1 MALIDSFYLRFMRK
15 RLREID
21 DFAVHAE
28 EIQRNQLSDL
38 LEKGACTT
46 YGRKFG
52 FGNIHSAEQFS
63 QNVPIVSY
71 QEIKP
76 YVERLMQG
84 EDRLLWNKK
93 IKFFS
98 KSSGTTGSQSKY
110 IPVSRQAL
118 SDCHYKG
125 GRDLFALYLQAN
137 PGSGLFAGKNISM
150 GGSLHPWKDN
160 PKICCGD
167 VSAIITDQLPFWAE
181 IRRAPSRKIALMDE
195 WESKLRL
202 MAQTTLRQDIRSI
215 LGVPSWVML
224 FLEKVLELSEK
235 ETLPEIWPNL
245 EVFIHGGV
253 SFIPYSQPLKKL
265 LGDDCRFWETYN
277 ASEGFFGIQY
287 DNSSD
292 LLLMLDY
299 GVYYEFMPVEEVGK
313 ANPKT
318 IGIGDVEVG
327 KQYALIITT
336 NAGLWRYLIGDT
348 IVFTSVKPYLFKIS
362 GRTGSFI
369 NTFGEELIVD
379 NADHALADTCAET
392 NTEINEYTVAP
403 VFLDADNCARHQ
415 WLVEFKRKPA
425 DMALFADILDRK
437 LKELNS
443 DYGAKR
449 YNNLI
454 LKKPEIVALPER
466 TFYSW
471 LKDKG
476 KLGGQHKVPRLSNDR
491 RYADEILNFAS
502 LNTDHEFE

>member
-1 MALIDSFYLRFMRK
+1 MALIDSFYLRLMRK

-28 EIQRNQLSDL
+28 DIQREQLSYL
-38 LEKGACTT
+38 LAQGAPTE
-46 YGRKFG
+46 YGKKFG
-52 FGNIHSAEQFS
+52 FGGIRSAEQFS
-63 QNVPIVSY
+63 QNVPVVSY
-71 QEIKP
+71 QELQP

-84 EDRLLWNKK
+84 EHHLLWNEK

-98 KSSGTTGSQSKY
+98 KSSGTTGAQSKY

-118 SDCHYKG
+118 KQCHYKG

-137 PGSGLFAGKNISM
+137 PQSGVFSGQNISM
-150 GGSLHPWKDN
+150 GGSLHPWKSN

-167 VSAIITDQLPFWAE
+167 VSAIITAQLPFWAE
-181 IRRAPSRKIALMDE
+181 MRRTPRRSIALMDE

-202 MAQTTLRQDIRSI
+202 MAQITLSQDIRSI

-224 FLEKVLELSEK
+224 LLEKVLALSGK
-235 ETLPEIWPNL
+235 ESIREIWPNF
-245 EVFIHGGV
+245 EVFVHGGV
-253 SFIPYSQPLKKL
+253 SFPPYAQPLKKI
-265 LGDDCRFWETYN
+265 LGEDCRFWETYN

-287 DNSSD
+287 GNNSD

-299 GVYYEFMPVEEVGK
+299 GVYYEFMPMEEFGR
-313 ANPKT
+313 PHPRT
-318 IGIGDVEVG
+318 IGIGQVETG
-327 KQYALIITT
+327 KQYALVIST

-348 IVFTSVKPYLFKIS
+348 IVFTSTKPYLFKIS
-362 GRTGSFI
+362 GRTRHFI

-379 NADHALADTCAET
+379 NADHALAEACAET
-392 NTEINEYTVAP
+392 QSEINEYTVAP
-403 VFLDADNCARHQ
+403 VFLDAANCARHQ

-425 DMALFADILDRK
+425 DMAVFTDILDRK

-454 LKKPEIVALPER
+454 LKMPEIVSLPEG
-466 TFYSW
+466 TFYAW
-471 LKDKG
+471 LKGKG

-491 RYADEILNFAS
+491 QYADEILNFAS
-502 LNTDHEFE
+502 RKNHELA